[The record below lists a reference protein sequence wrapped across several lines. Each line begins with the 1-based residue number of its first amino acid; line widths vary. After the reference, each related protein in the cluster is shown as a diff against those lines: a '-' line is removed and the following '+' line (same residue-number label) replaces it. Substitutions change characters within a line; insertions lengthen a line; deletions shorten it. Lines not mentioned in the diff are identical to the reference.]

1 MNKKLKL
8 NELGRISVEEFK
20 AADKIPLV
28 VIMENIRS
36 GNNVGSIFRTS
47 DAFLVEKIYLTGITA
62 QPPHRDIQKTALGAT
77 ESVEW
82 EHREDS
88 LSLVKELQADGYH
101 VMAIEQAESTTS
113 LERWSAPGKKVALVL
128 GNEVKG
134 VTQEVIDVSDECVEI
149 PQKGTKHS
157 FNVSVCTGIVLWHV
171 SQALQQN

>member
-8 NELGRISVEEFK
+8 DELGRISVDEFK
-20 AADKIPLV
+20 AAKKIPLV
-28 VIMENIRS
+28 IIMENIRS

-47 DAFLVEKIYLTGITA
+47 DAFLIEKIYLTGITA

-77 ESVEW
+77 ESVDW
-82 EHREDS
+82 EYREDS
-88 LSLVKELQADGYH
+88 FSLVEELQSKGYH

-113 LERWSAPGKKVALVL
+113 LEKWEPSHEKFAIVL

-134 VTQEVIDVSDECVEI
+134 VTQEVIDSCDECVEI
-149 PQKGTKHS
+149 PQAGTKHS
-157 FNVSVCTGIVLWHV
+157 FNVSVCAGIVMWHV